1 MRRGEKLCDVVAQ
14 FVCLA
19 GLPPGWKD
27 ARVRSG
33 QDGGDRYI
41 TGDLAASPQQ
51 IRPAPPHHTSHH
63 HAQVRPGEYLELSF
77 TSLNIYLCSF
87 ML

>member
-1 MRRGEKLCDVVAQ
+1 MMRRGEKLCDVVASL
-14 FVCLA
+14 FVWLVS
-19 GLPPGWKD
+19 PPGWKD

-51 IRPAPPHHTSHH
+51 TRPAPPHHTSHH
-63 HAQVRPGEYLELSF
+63 HAQVRPGEYLEL
-77 TSLNIYLCSF
+77 
-87 ML
+87 